1 MRRRLLVGIAVILLG
16 GLAGLGYV
24 RSGRPRVVARQEGTV
39 VAGPVGRPGMVAW
52 IEAGA
57 KGERVMVYRR
67 WRRPRALLSAS
78 GLMGVA
84 IDGAKAFVTQREG
97 EGKGS
102 LVAVDIPGGA
112 RRAVADV
119 RGEARQVAAG
129 EGLVA
134 WLERR
139 PAMIAGVPFLTAAG
153 PVTLI
158 RAAAQEAVLQ
168 EAVLQESGG
177 ASVVSVIS
185 AGEDPVAAD
194 LLGVVG
200 GRVYWSECVG
210 PLAGPT
216 THVRRGAPGGKA
228 ETVASEAG
236 RQAALLLPEAVVWTA
251 DSQEADVSRQF
262 RSLKERALEG
272 EGTKV
277 IADWLSPETAPL
289 GWGKAR
295 YGQGSEYLW
304 RLGGGRGDQRVVYAR
319 VPPHQTAR
327 VIGDE
332 EYLVLRERGAAVVA
346 KRPLSLWARVRML
359 VGG

>member
-1 MRRRLLVGIAVILLG
+1 
-16 GLAGLGYV
+16 
-24 RSGRPRVVARQEGTV
+24 
-39 VAGPVGRPGMVAW
+39 MVAW
-52 IEAGA
+52 IEAGGR
-57 KGERVMVYRR
+57 GERVVLYRR
-67 WRRPRALLSAS
+67 WRRPRVLLSAS

-119 RGEARQVAAG
+119 RGEAKQVAAG

-168 EAVLQESGG
+168 EAVLQEAVLREGGG

-194 LLGVVG
+194 LLGVAG

-236 RQAALLLPEAVVWTA
+236 RQAALLLPE
-251 DSQEADVSRQF
+251 EADVSRQF

-272 EGTKV
+272 EETKV
-277 IADWLSPETAPL
+277 IADWLSRETAPL

-346 KRPLSLWARVRML
+346 KRPLSLWARVRVL